1 MDAGQQAKALETL
14 SAKPGAKHNDDGIT
28 DLQGERTITQRGQT
42 LENNVL
48 LQQPK

>member
-28 DLQGERTITQRGQT
+28 DLQGERTIQHQNTARP
-42 LENNVL
+42 NS
-48 LQQPK
+48 